1 MVTNRIR
8 ALRKEAGYSQKELG
22 NVLGVGQ
29 TTVSAWEIGRNE
41 PDNESSHKMAKLFGC
56 SIGYLMGYEAE
67 SKHRGLSDAE
77 WEAFIH
83 QKRLEHMEEQ
93 IQAQIQREI
102 NGIDPEI
109 EEYLAEQESDERIRN
124 WELDGRRIFPESIEI
139 DAILDRTTAE
149 GRKRAVKVIELMF
162 PYAGE

>member
-56 SIGYLMGYEAE
+56 SIGYLMGYEGE

-77 WEAFIH
+77 WEAFTH
-83 QKRLEHMEEQ
+83 QKHAEREADREQARL
-93 IQAQIQREI
+93 QRQLDGE
-102 NGIDPEI
+102 DDEI
-109 EEYLAEQESDERIRN
+109 EERIAEYQHDERIRN
-124 WELDGRRIFPESIEI
+124 WERDGRRIFP
-139 DAILDRTTAE
+139 
-149 GRKRAVKVIELMF
+149 
-162 PYAGE
+162 